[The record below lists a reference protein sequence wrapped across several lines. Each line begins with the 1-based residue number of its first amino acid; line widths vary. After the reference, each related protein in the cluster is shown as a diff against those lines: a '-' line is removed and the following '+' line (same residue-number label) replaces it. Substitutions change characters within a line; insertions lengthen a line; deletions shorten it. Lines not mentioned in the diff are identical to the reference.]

1 MNNNK
6 NAQESK
12 IRKANLQK
20 AYKGSYYTI
29 IGAGGDL
36 QEWVDGYNKMLEEQG
51 IGKPQAWFQATG
63 AQVNKEFGLTGDEA
77 FKARLTI
84 LFFPLDGLDIGKL
97 AIFKLKMEDR
107 WFDDIID
114 NSLRRQRERGEEE

>member
-1 MNNNK
+1 MKAK
-6 NAQESK
+6 NSNIA
-12 IRKANLQK
+12 KANLQE
-20 AYKGSYYTI
+20 AYNGSYYTI
-29 IGAGGDL
+29 LGAGGDL
-36 QEWVDGYNKMLEEQG
+36 QEWVDGYNQMLAEEG
-51 IGKPQAWFQATG
+51 IGKPTAWFYAKG
-63 AQVNKEFGLTGDEA
+63 AAVNKEFGLAGNEA

-114 NSLRRQRERGEEE
+114 NSLQRLRERGEAE

>member
-1 MNNNK
+1 MK
-6 NAQESK
+6 KSVQGSR
-12 IRKANLQK
+12 IQKANLQE

-36 QEWVDGYNKMLEEQG
+36 SEWVDGYEEMLAEKE
-51 IGKPQAWFQATG
+51 IGKPKAWFSARG
-63 AQVNKEFGLTGDEA
+63 AAVNKEFNLTGREA

-84 LFFPLDGLDIGKL
+84 LFFPLDDLDIGKL
-97 AIFKLKMEDR
+97 AIFKLKMGDR

-114 NSLRRQRERGEEE
+114 NSLRRLRRE

>member
-1 MNNNK
+1 MKAK
-6 NAQESK
+6 NINIA
-12 IRKANLQK
+12 KANLRE
-20 AYKGSYYTI
+20 AYNGSYYTI
-29 IGAGGDL
+29 LGAGGDL
-36 QEWVDGYNKMLEEQG
+36 QEWVDGYNQMLAEEG
-51 IGKPQAWFQATG
+51 IGKPKDWFYAKG
-63 AQVNKEFGLTGDEA
+63 AQVNKEFGLIGHEA

>member
-1 MNNNK
+1 MAAK
-6 NAQESK
+6 NSNIA
-12 IRKANLQK
+12 KANLRE
-20 AYKGSYYTI
+20 AYNSSYYTI
-29 IGAGGDL
+29 LGAGGDL
-36 QEWVDGYNKMLEEQG
+36 QEWVDGYNQMLSEEG
-51 IGKPQAWFQATG
+51 IGKPAAWFSAKG
-63 AQVNKEFGLTGDEA
+63 AAVNKEFGLTGDEA

-114 NSLRRQRERGEEE
+114 DSLQRLRERGEAE